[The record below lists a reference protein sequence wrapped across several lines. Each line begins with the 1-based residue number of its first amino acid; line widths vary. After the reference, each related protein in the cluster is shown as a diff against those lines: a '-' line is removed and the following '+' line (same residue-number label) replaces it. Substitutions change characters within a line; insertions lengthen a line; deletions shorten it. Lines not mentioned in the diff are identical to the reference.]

1 MTDRKIQHDKL
12 HHIKKHSMT
21 IDIDVFK
28 LRTRENIQAAEALWN
43 LGFFNASA
51 NRAYYAA
58 FHAAMVFLLNNG
70 IPVEPDH
77 RKVQNAFNGE
87 AIARRKLL
95 PSRWK
100 EFLGEMQ
107 DVRNNADYKNKGVSK
122 NRSNEQLS
130 RAKEFISTLL
140 PEIQP

>member
-1 MTDRKIQHDKL
+1 
-12 HHIKKHSMT
+12 MT
-21 IDIDVFK
+21 IEIDVFK

-51 NRAYYAA
+51 NRSYYAA

-95 PSRWK
+95 LSRWK

>member
-1 MTDRKIQHDKL
+1 
-12 HHIKKHSMT
+12 MT
-21 IDIDVFK
+21 IEIETFTQ
-28 LRTRENIQAAEALWN
+28 RAEENLSSSAVLFEH
-43 LGFFNASA
+43 GFWNASA

-58 FHAAMVFLLNNG
+58 FHAAVVFLLRNG

-100 EFLGEMQ
+100 EFLGELQ

-122 NRSNEQLS
+122 SRAKEQLS
-130 RAKEFISTLL
+130 RAREFILTLL
-140 PEIQP
+140 PEIHP

>member
-1 MTDRKIQHDKL
+1 
-12 HHIKKHSMT
+12 MT
-21 IDIDVFK
+21 IEIEIFK
-28 LRTRENIQAAEALWN
+28 QRAEENLSSAVVLLEH
-43 LGFFNASA
+43 GFWNASA

-58 FHAAMVFLLNNG
+58 FHAAMVFLLRNG

-100 EFLGEMQ
+100 EFLGELQ

-122 NRSNEQLS
+122 SRAKEQLS
-130 RAKEFISTLL
+130 RARECILTLL
-140 PEIQP
+140 PEIHP

>member
-1 MTDRKIQHDKL
+1 M
-12 HHIKKHSMT
+12 
-21 IDIDVFK
+21 
-28 LRTRENIQAAEALWN
+28 A
-43 LGFFNASA
+43 FFNASA

-58 FHAAMVFLLNNG
+58 FHAAMVFLLRNG

-95 PSRWK
+95 PSWWK
-100 EFLGEMQ
+100 EFLGELQ

-122 NRSNEQLS
+122 SRAKEQLS
-130 RAKEFISTLL
+130 RAREFILTLL
-140 PEIQP
+140 PEIHP

>member
-1 MTDRKIQHDKL
+1 MAFGMPVPTERTTQHFTL
-12 HHIKKHSMT
+12 
-21 IDIDVFK
+21 
-28 LRTRENIQAAEALWN
+28 QW
-43 LGFFNASA
+43 
-51 NRAYYAA
+51 Y
-58 FHAAMVFLLNNG
+58 FLLRNG

-100 EFLGEMQ
+100 EFLGELQ

-122 NRSNEQLS
+122 SRAKEQLS
-130 RAKEFISTLL
+130 RAQEFILTLL
-140 PEIQP
+140 PEIHP